1 MKKFS
6 LLMIL
11 VGCIL
16 VGCYNKPNNDIKE
29 QQPEV
34 EAEQQVAAEE
44 ETPEEEQDTE
54 DEENNTEEK
63 PQETNDSDELSPDET
78 ENHYDELEADKRFN
92 DIQVLAKALAE
103 ASGRSY
109 DDTWN
114 DVYNCAITY
123 GFEYAQNYANSE
135 IKAAKAKQQAGGG
148 QGSSTSKEELLKHID
163 DCDYACLAFEYIPS
177 GNVGGGS
184 FAAEASKYPTYMDY
198 YFSVPQETRTQLKY
212 LFKGECS
219 RITGE
224 DWYQFQS
231 DINGYGQQL
240 KEAIRSGL
248 EK

>member
-6 LLMIL
+6 LVMIL

-16 VGCYNKPNNDIKE
+16 VGCSDKPNDIKE

-34 EAEQQVAAEE
+34 ETEQQVAEE
-44 ETPEEEQDTE
+44 ETPEEEQDKE

-114 DVYNCAITY
+114 DIYHTAITY

-135 IKAAKAKQQAGGG
+135 IKVAKAKRQAGVG
-148 QGSSTSKEELLKHID
+148 QGVASTSKEELLNNID
-163 DCDYACLAFEYIPS
+163 DCDYACLALEYIPS
-177 GNVGGGS
+177 GNIGGAS

-231 DINGYGQQL
+231 EINGYGQQL
-240 KEAIRSGL
+240 REAIRSGL

>member
-6 LLMIL
+6 LVMIL

-16 VGCYNKPNNDIKE
+16 VGCSNKPNNDIKE

-34 EAEQQVAAEE
+34 ETEQQVSSEE
-44 ETPEEEQDTE
+44 ETQEEEQDKE

-63 PQETNDSDELSPDET
+63 PQETNESEELSP
-78 ENHYDELEADKRFN
+78 DELEADKRFN
-92 DIQVLAKALAE
+92 DIQILAKALAE

-135 IKAAKAKQQAGGG
+135 IKAAKAKQQAA
-148 QGSSTSKEELLKHID
+148 QQSPSTSKEELLKHID
-163 DCDYACLAFEYIPS
+163 DWDYACLAYEYIPS

-184 FAAEASKYPTYMDY
+184 YAAEASKYSSYMEY
-198 YFSVPQETRTQLKY
+198 YFSVPQKTRDQLKS
-212 LFKGECS
+212 LFKGQCPS
-219 RITGE
+219 ITGE
-224 DWYQFQS
+224 DWFKFQS
-231 DINGYGQQL
+231 EINGCGQQL
-240 KEAIRSGL
+240 REAIRSGM
-248 EK
+248 

>member
-6 LLMIL
+6 LVMIL

-16 VGCYNKPNNDIKE
+16 VGCSDKPNDIKE

-34 EAEQQVAAEE
+34 ETEQQVTSEE

-92 DIQVLAKALAE
+92 DIQILAKALAE

-123 GFEYAQNYANSE
+123 GFEYAQNYANSKIE
-135 IKAAKAKQQAGGG
+135 AAKAKQQAGGG
-148 QGSSTSKEELLKHID
+148 QGPSTSKEELLKHID
-163 DCDYACLAFEYIPS
+163 DWDYACLAYEYIPS

-184 FAAEASKYPTYMDY
+184 YAAEASKYSSYMEY
-198 YFSVPQETRTQLKY
+198 YFSVPQKTRDQLKS
-212 LFKGECS
+212 LFKGQCPS
-219 RITGE
+219 ITGE
-224 DWYQFQS
+224 DWFKFQS
-231 DINGYGQQL
+231 EINGCGQQL
-240 KEAIRSGL
+240 REAIRSGM
-248 EK
+248 